1 MNGPKPRYA
10 IEKELAFFRGDDW
23 SQRFTLGRNGVSFNL
38 SGCEVECNMTQ
49 GSKVIEVNLDT
60 SELASGAFTLSIP
73 RSITD
78 EMLGQYNYDV
88 AITDTLDKRLTRVF
102 GTVTVVADVR

>member
-10 IEKELAFFRGDDW
+10 IEKELSFFRGDDW

-38 SGCEVECNMTQ
+38 TGCGVECKMAQGSVKIEVE
-49 GSKVIEVNLDT
+49 IDT
-60 SELASGAFTLSIP
+60 TELANGAFTLSIA
-73 RSITD
+73 RSITGD
-78 EMLGQYNYDV
+78 MLGQYSYDV

-102 GTVTVVADVR
+102 GTLTVLPDVR